1 MITFSCLG
9 INAHCDFVYS
19 KIITQYL
26 KCETMKH
33 KSTHVILSV
42 LLTLLFISANTIPSE
57 AQSGIDWT
65 ELANAQERSID
76 NNKIVFVFVE
86 AEWCGFCKRMK
97 RDVFPNPKVLDLM
110 LDKYYNVLIDLE
122 SKNKITF
129 NGETMTEREFARSM
143 EVKQTP
149 TMIFLDSEG
158 EELGRQPGYLDKD
171 DLYKLLRYVIS
182 EDFGVVSFS
191 EFSAGR

>member
-1 MITFSCLG
+1 
-9 INAHCDFVYS
+9 
-19 KIITQYL
+19 
-26 KCETMKH
+26 MKH

-122 SKNKITF
+122 SKNEITF
-129 NGETMTEREFARSM
+129 NGQTMTEREFARSM

-149 TMIFLDSEG
+149 TMIFLNSEG